1 MTTLYYAYELTLGV
15 LELIGRKGNRNGDE
29 RKPFTVYLQP
39 VRKRHM
45 DVYFSC
51 TVGFPIFLN
60 ITILEFDHE
69 SCG

>member
-1 MTTLYYAYELTLGV
+1 MTTLCYAYELTLGV
-15 LELIGRKGNRNGDE
+15 LELIGRKGNRDGDE

-45 DVYFSC
+45 NVYISY
-51 TVGFPIFLN
+51 TVGIPILYTVA
-60 ITILEFDHE
+60 IQEFDHQ